1 MQREIKNYHQ
11 YYVVFVKTTMFMK
24 KLFYLCAILAFT
36 LMSCNDNDVN
46 FNNNAINESSTGLL
60 IKKVRKLENPYSVS
74 NMKKAYSA
82 LQQEGL
88 MKAALNIEATHLYV
102 RFLPKDSVES
112 ELLMRDTTL
121 TLFSYPL
128 DYELTEGEKYI
139 DSTLI
144 GNDFTWLYTRVPVG
158 FISPISQYE
167 VLDELYMPMIVDENG
182 GANQQNISQ
191 LRIKSEVVDYW
202 NLLEE
207 KSLKLTG
214 NYQEKQ
220 PTQSG
225 MRKAKKYTPQATI
238 RVYDDLLG
246 INIPV
251 SGIGVRARWW
261 FNWESGITNS
271 AGVAVMS
278 GTFTGDYNW
287 SIEWVSSLWSI
298 RDGSL
303 FTAYYNG
310 PKGNQSNW
318 VFNIDA
324 GKSKAYGHVQRACYN
339 MFYGNN
345 LGAYKLPSTI
355 VSSNG
360 LGTIFPINISVYE
373 LNGRDK
379 SGINYGGGWLFFS
392 QLGIY
397 MTGFEDITFKN
408 KDGKDSVVQFDRY
421 YESYNLFGTTT
432 HELAHSTHIINM
444 DLDIASFLFVKNIV
458 VESWASAV
466 EWSVTNNEYNRLGL
480 WYSLD
485 YNNRQNWA
493 LLKSDNSKNIKSMDY
508 SPVFIDL
515 MDTYNQRNY
524 SYYDHVKYEY
534 PDDNVSGFTLSELK
548 GVLRKTFTI
557 GDLKKNVK
565 ALRSDS
571 TELANIDKLFE
582 TYEKAK

>member
-1 MQREIKNYHQ
+1 
-11 YYVVFVKTTMFMK
+11 MK
-24 KLFYLCAILAFT
+24 KLFYLFAILAFT
-36 LMSCNDNDVN
+36 LVSCNDNDVN
-46 FNNNAINESSTGLL
+46 FNNNAINESRTGLL

-74 NMKKAYSA
+74 NMKRAYSA
-82 LQQEGL
+82 LQQDGL
-88 MKAALNIEATHLYV
+88 MKASLNIEATHLYV
-102 RFLPKDSVES
+102 RFLPKDSIES

-191 LRIKSEVVDYW
+191 MRIKSEVVDYW

-207 KSLKLTG
+207 KSLKITG

-238 RVYDDLLG
+238 RVYDDLLKT
-246 INIPV
+246 NIPV
-251 SGIGVRARWW
+251 AGIEVRARWW

-278 GTFTGDYNW
+278 GTFTGNYNW

-318 VFNIDA
+318 VFNIDG

-339 MFYGNN
+339 MFFGDN

-355 VSSNG
+355 VTG
-360 LGTIFPINISVYE
+360 PGTIFPITVSVHE
-373 LNGRDK
+373 SNGRGK
-379 SGINYGGGWLFFS
+379 AGIFRGGNWLS
-392 QLGIY
+392 LIPQISIWMNG
-397 MTGFEDITFKN
+397 DIERLYTD
-408 KDGKDSVVQFDRY
+408 KDGNDSIVLEERY
-421 YESYNLFGTTT
+421 LQSNEIFSTTT
-432 HELAHSTHIINM
+432 HELAHATHVLNM
-444 DLDIASFLFVKNIV
+444 DVDIASFIFINNFII
-458 VESWASAV
+458 ESWAETV
-466 EWSVTNNEYNRLGL
+466 EWSITKNEYKKLG
-480 WYSLD
+480 SL
-485 YNNRQNWA
+485 YHFRNLQKQSWG
-493 LLKSDNSKNIKSMDY
+493 LLKSDYSKNFSSTSMDY
-508 SPVFIDL
+508 SPLFIDL
-515 MDTYNQRNY
+515 MDNDNQ
-524 SYYDHVKYEY
+524 KFYELYY
-534 PDDNVSGFTLSELK
+534 PDYEFPDDDVSGFTLSELK
-548 GVLRKTFTI
+548 GVLRKTFKI
-557 GDLKKNVK
+557 ADLKKNVK

-571 TELANIDKLFE
+571 IELASIDKLFE